1 MHREILVQTTQQL
14 WQTSIDMNKKILI
27 PIVTAV
33 LILPALYFGGIVP
46 MSVLTESFSPTYTQQ
61 ELVERS
67 DIVSQGELVKGKSFV
82 EWTISGNNAIPS
94 VYTNW
99 SLHQS
104 ESIKGDN
111 SKVIEFVVDGGI
123 YNNIIQKAMHET
135 KLNEGDNVIVFLSKD
150 IDSIYKDN
158 YYMTGIE
165 SGIYKIKDGVA
176 SNSYTKTSLDID
188 SFKSSLRSFN

>member
-1 MHREILVQTTQQL
+1 
-14 WQTSIDMNKKILI
+14 MNKKILI

-165 SGIYKIKDGVA
+165 SGIYKIGEDDVA
-176 SNSYTKTSLDID
+176 RNSYTDASHDVD